1 MLVFLCV
8 LPLTHIVTTAQSRMA
23 MSQVS
28 LPKHPPLVPYWV
40 PFLGNLFAFLK
51 NPAQLSSSVLR
62 EFPVST
68 PVRLKLGPIKMYIVS
83 GSDNIVTLFKSS
95 RSMST
100 KPGMIIALRNIFGTS
115 PKTISFYASD
125 DTGMSTKPYPGSTC
139 RVEHRIIYY
148 QQNAAHQHLTGP
160 GLLSMAERYMKVLAE
175 QLSDLKLGED
185 WTDFADLYEFLQIQ
199 VAKASIEAMCGKHI
213 LRLNPTFIEDFWA
226 FDRSV
231 GTLLK
236 GLPRWLCPRQYSARD
251 KILSGIK
258 KWHAFA
264 HMHSDC
270 NRTASNDPDWEPF
283 FGHKLVRERQKYSMK
298 MDAMDADARA
308 SEDLGLIFAGNTN
321 AVPAAFWFVF
331 EAFKDHRLLSH
342 LRQELETSQKSYEK
356 QKIPDIN
363 TICGGQL
370 LQSVYAET
378 LRLRV
383 AILITRAPEHDDF
396 QLGEFLFPKDKLIAV
411 SSRTAAMDNTLW
423 NTGSTEDPHPLDEFW
438 AERFL
443 IHPPLRRAK
452 DQPKVSATDDQVNG
466 IPRFSMN
473 GLSGAW
479 IPYGGGQRMCPGRHF
494 AKQEIIGT
502 FALLSTLFDIEILGP
517 SESGLEADMRYFP
530 LGGLPP
536 KEKVP
541 FRIRTRK

>member
-1 MLVFLCV
+1 MKSSNIMYNAIKVIYDASFHILKRYLDTMEEYDWRPEQAIPPSILLNSTQLPESLHMYEMIDVPRIDFKRNQPSPETIKPLSTSVDAGILMHLPADSYRYICPVSYGQDSTFLTKASTNSA
-8 LPLTHIVTTAQSRMA
+8 LLGT
-23 MSQVS
+23 
-28 LPKHPPLVPYWV
+28 LPKHPPLVPYLV

-68 PVRLKLGPIKMYIVS
+68 PMRLKLEPIKMYIVS

-115 PKTISFYASD
+115 AKTIPFYASD
-125 DTGMSTKPYPGSTC
+125 DTGMCTKPYPGSTC

-148 QQNAAHQHLTGP
+148 QQRAAHQHLTGP
-160 GLLSMAERYMKVLAE
+160 GLLSMAERYMKILA
-175 QLSDLKLGED
+175 QQFSDLNLGED

-213 LRLNPTFIEDFWA
+213 LRLNPTFIEDLWA

-270 NRTASNDPDWEPF
+270 NRTASNDPDWEPY

-298 MDAMDADARA
+298 MDVMDADARA
-308 SEDLGLIFAGNTN
+308 SEDLGLIFAANTN

-331 EAFKDHRLLSH
+331 EAFKDRRLLSE
-342 LRQELETSQKSYEK
+342 LRQELETSQKSYER
-356 QKIPDIN
+356 
-363 TICGGQL
+363 
-370 LQSVYAET
+370 E
-378 LRLRV
+378 
-383 AILITRAPEHDDF
+383 
-396 QLGEFLFPKDKLIAV
+396 
-411 SSRTAAMDNTLW
+411 
-423 NTGSTEDPHPLDEFW
+423 
-438 AERFL
+438 
-443 IHPPLRRAK
+443 
-452 DQPKVSATDDQVNG
+452 
-466 IPRFSMN
+466 PRDS
-473 GLSGAW
+473 
-479 IPYGGGQRMCPGRHF
+479 
-494 AKQEIIGT
+494 
-502 FALLSTLFDIEILGP
+502 
-517 SESGLEADMRYFP
+517 
-530 LGGLPP
+530 
-536 KEKVP
+536 
-541 FRIRTRK
+541 